1 MSEQGRELIEQLVT
15 LNKEKIDHLENLLD
29 NTKRQKLAISSN
41 SLNSLLDYTR
51 QKQEIMDAIDEI
63 DRSFY
68 LVFIQ
73 LKQLTGVESMDQ
85 ISVVEYPQISSLKE
99 TVHIIM
105 DVLKKI
111 EELDHENL
119 KDVQEEIEK
128 IKGHIREVK
137 NQRKVSKGYGTFAGS
152 QGIDLQGYYIDRR
165 K

>member
-1 MSEQGRELIEQLVT
+1 MLEQGRELIEQLVT

-29 NTKRQKLAISSN
+29 NTKGQKLAISSN

-68 LVFIQ
+68 LIFIQ
-73 LKQLTGVESMDQ
+73 LKQLTGVESVDQ

-128 IKGHIREVK
+128 IKGHMREVK

-152 QGIDLQGYYIDRR
+152 QGTDLQGYYIDRR